1 VCEQKFFD
9 FSFVRLFLRPFF
21 IVILFLVI
29 LIPCHFDW
37 SGSGMEKSLPKGQR
51 QDSVVKERKK
61 ISD

>member
-9 FSFVRLFLRPFF
+9 FSYVRLFLRPFF

-29 LIPCHFDW
+29 
-37 SGSGMEKSLPKGQR
+37 STEVEKSLPKGQR